1 MNMRARLLASAG
13 LLLLSLLTVG
23 CDSDE
28 QVHASCSLSASITF
42 ENREYTAVESLPG
55 LGRRKVRIGERLGSG
70 ELGTCPGQPE
80 RRVEVYKVVGVPV
93 ERAVFSEPEYGLMR
107 GLEPGEAIE

>member
-1 MNMRARLLASAG
+1 MNMRARLHASAG
-13 LLLLSLLTVG
+13 LLLLSLLTAG
-23 CDSDE
+23 CNSDE
-28 QVHASCSLSASITF
+28 QVQASCSLTASITF
-42 ENREYTAVESLPG
+42 ESREYTAVESLPG
-55 LGRRKVRIGERLGSG
+55 LNRRKVRIGERLGSD

-93 ERAVFSEPEYGLMR
+93 ERAVFSKPEYGLMR